1 MIEITKIECQ
11 KNKNNFNLFVDGQF
25 YSGLLKETAIANNFF
40 VGKKI
45 QQSQLDDILLQSE
58 AKQAFNKASDYLSTR
73 LHTKHE
79 LKIKLC
85 KRQYSKQ
92 AIELALQKLEEYG
105 YINDASFADLFVEA
119 NSSLSKQM
127 IINKL
132 LEKGIDKD
140 IIDAALCNVS
150 LEQELQ
156 SAVKQVEKYLKNKKY
171 EDCKDKLYAFLV
183 RKGFKYD
190 IINRAIKFVTKNDIN
205 WE

>member
-11 KNKNNFNLFVDGQF
+11 KNKNKFNLFVDGQF

-40 VGKKI
+40 VGKKM

-150 LEQELQ
+150 LADVSIFQLIL
-156 SAVKQVEKYLKNKKY
+156 SRLSSCRKS
-171 EDCKDKLYAFLV
+171 V
-183 RKGFKYD
+183 RL
-190 IINRAIKFVTKNDIN
+190 
-205 WE
+205 